1 VVSFCRWWSNGEC
14 EEFEDTRTETKEL
27 DILNVAGVFLVLL
40 IGILLSAVAGFI
52 EFLTR
57 LFVRR
62 RKEVSSRLHNVA
74 VISWKHLRVSSV
86 EDLSL
91 HLVAYL
97 LFSFSTV
104 STLEQFKFHFNNFTL
119 VTSSCKHWET
129 RFCKSHSLSS
139 SSNYIK

>member
-1 VVSFCRWWSNGEC
+1 MVSFCRWWSNGEC

-40 IGILLSAVAGFI
+40 IGMMLSAVVGFI

-74 VISWKHLRVSSV
+74 VIKYRLSNSSV
-86 EDLSL
+86 DDLSL
-91 HLVAYL
+91 HSVAYL
-97 LFSFSTV
+97 LFSFSTD
-104 STLEQFKFHFNNFTL
+104 STPEQFKFRFNNFTL
-119 VTSSCKHWET
+119 VTSSCKYRRHD
-129 RFCKSHSLSS
+129 FA
-139 SSNYIK
+139 